1 MRAVV
6 DRIENQTA
14 VLLFGDEESKVD
26 IPLKL
31 LPAGT
36 REGSFLQ
43 VSFSL
48 DPAGESGQREKI
60 SGLLE
65 KLRNK
70 KGQDKPHS

>member
-6 DRIENQTA
+6 DRIENETA
-14 VLLFGDEESKVD
+14 VLLFGDEDSKVD

-43 VSFSL
+43 VSF
-48 DPAGESGQREKI
+48 PGREKRYPV
-60 SGLLE
+60 SL
-65 KLRNK
+65 K
-70 KGQDKPHS
+70 S